1 MQRVF
6 AKGGAAVY
14 WLRRFGRKAVRRAV
28 RQCRVRRVVAR
39 VYRWCGWKRSAHPV
53 VLVLGRKS
61 LVCAGALPAVAAA
74 VEGPLSVLDPAGPA
88 AREAARLWWWMLL
101 VAVPVW
107 ALVCALWLHASRRPP
122 ATARTA
128 EQSSGLRWLLFGGV
142 LLPGAS
148 IVALLVWGIPAGQRM
163 AYADTGPPA
172 LTVEVTA
179 RQWQW
184 AVRYPDNGVR
194 LVDTLYLPA
203 GEVVDIRLGS
213 ADVIHSFWIPRLG
226 GKMDAVPGR
235 IHRLRLRADEP
246 GEYHGQCAEYCGI
259 DHAFMRLRVQVL
271 SPQAFAAWMEAAA
284 R

>member
-14 WLRRFGRKAVRRAV
+14 RLRRFGRKAVRRAV

-88 AREAARLWWWMLL
+88 AREAALLWWWMLL
-101 VAVPVW
+101 VAVLVW
-107 ALVCALWLHASRRPP
+107 ALVCGLWLRASRRRP
-122 ATARTA
+122 TAARSA
-128 EQSSGLRWLLFGGV
+128 QQSSGLRWLLFGGV

-148 IVALLVWGIPAGQRM
+148 IAALLAWGIPAGQRM
-163 AYADTGPPA
+163 AYADTDPSA
-172 LTVEVTA
+172 LTIEVSA

-184 AVRYPDNGVR
+184 DVHYPDRGVR

-259 DHAFMRLRVQVL
+259 DHAFMRLRVQVM

>member
-1 MQRVF
+1 MQRMF
-6 AKGGAAVY
+6 AEGRKAVY
-14 WLRRFGRKAVRRAV
+14 RLRRSGRKAVRCAV
-28 RQCRVRRVVAR
+28 RQCRVRRVVTG
-39 VYRWCGWKRSAHPV
+39 VYGGSGRKRCGHPV
-53 VLVLGRKS
+53 ILVLGRK
-61 LVCAGALPAVAAA
+61 LLLCAGLLPAVAAA

-88 AREAARLWWWMLL
+88 AREAALLWWWMLL

-107 ALVCALWLHASRRPP
+107 ALVCGLWLCASRRSPT
-122 ATARTA
+122 AARTGQ
-128 EQSSGLRWLLFGGV
+128 QSSGLRWLLFGGV

-148 IVALLVWGIPAGQRM
+148 IAALLAWGIPAGQRM
-163 AYADTGPPA
+163 AYADASPPT
-172 LTVEVTA
+172 LTIEVTA

-184 AVRYPDNGVR
+184 DVHYPDKGLR
-194 LVDTLYLPA
+194 LIDTLYLPA
-203 GEVVDIRLGS
+203 GEVVEIRIGS

-235 IHRLRLRADEP
+235 LHRLRLRADTP

-271 SPQAFAAWMEAAA
+271 PRQAFAAWMEAA

>member
-1 MQRVF
+1 MPTFDETLYWVYASLLRAGQPHGPDAQTRDPSTTALLCAEAGIPLHGIPAITVSGS
-6 AKGGAAVY
+6 KGKGSTALLAA
-14 WLRRFGRKAVRRAV
+14 
-28 RQCRVRRVVAR
+28 
-39 VYRWCGWKRSAHPV
+39 RSAQ
-53 VLVLGRKS
+53 
-61 LVCAGALPAVAAA
+61 
-74 VEGPLSVLDPAGPA
+74 
-88 AREAARLWWWMLL
+88 
-101 VAVPVW
+101 
-107 ALVCALWLHASRRPP
+107 
-122 ATARTA
+122 
-128 EQSSGLRWLLFGGV
+128 QSSGLRWLLFGGV

-148 IVALLVWGIPAGQRM
+148 IAALLAWGIPAGQRM
-163 AYADTGPPA
+163 AYADTDPPA
-172 LTVEVTA
+172 LTIEVSA

-184 AVRYPDNGVR
+184 DVHYPDRGVR